1 MKKTVSILL
10 AAAVTASALTA
21 FAREADYQEVLEK
34 GIFKDS
40 QTYVENIGFEDAEL
54 GKSFVSGDSVNDYTS
69 VNTLAEDS
77 SLTITDGGEEHGH
90 VLDIKNGS
98 ATSSRNMIKLIKPDI
113 SSKLGKT
120 PGLYVMSADF
130 LLKDLSDRQLFNI
143 KMIKSD
149 NSTGWCVNWMKNG
162 KIAPPEGS
170 VFTFETDK
178 WYSIT
183 YLVDTSNGFTYTY
196 VDNQYIGKDW
206 MSPFKGAY
214 LNEIDFGHSNAADAE
229 TLIDNISLSYRAG
242 GSVSIARYNYSD
254 TLSTTTDQ
262 GFEDTSKYVAENAA
276 PSGDGLYFDVKQQTL
291 FTVDKDDEKGQ
302 FLKASTPTGATNAA
316 PVVIP
321 GSEKYLNGKFSLNMD
336 IKFNDF
342 NAVRKI
348 IGLRTGTSSSNAAW
362 ASSGGAW
369 VKTDGTLSQ
378 TKDGSGYYKFTSNT
392 WYSIKWVVDTVTGTE
407 TLYVNDELIW
417 TLAVSGNAM
426 KGFAKVQATNP
437 AGTTTCYD
445 NIKLRYYEYIA
456 PSESETYSAG
466 DEFNFTSA
474 FDGVNVT
481 NIYLYN
487 NGERVCEMTGDT
499 PAKAVLHE
507 GTNNIT
513 AKAFNGKA
521 CVASSDPITFN
532 VEMASDRRIVYSS
545 ADTPISSLADAAG
558 TDITVNGEL
567 KDVKEFTVITAL
579 TDSHGKLAGCAVSEV
594 KDGIFTCT
602 IEDVPSDLADGGY
615 TLKVMYWDSMIPV
628 LSCNNL

>member
-40 QTYVENIGFEDAEL
+40 QTYAENIGFEDAEL
-54 GKSFVSGDSVNDYTS
+54 GKSFVSGGSVNDYTS

-149 NSTGWCVNWMKNG
+149 NSTGWCVNWLKNG

-183 YLVDTSNGFTYTY
+183 YLIDTSNGFTYTY

-262 GFEDTSKYVAENAA
+262 GFEDTSKYVAGTAA
-276 PSGDGLYFDVKQQTL
+276 KSGNGIM
-291 FTVDKDDEKGQ
+291 FTSNTSTAFTIDKDDEKGQ
-302 FLKASTPTGATNAA
+302 FLKAVTQPGASSPSALSIPSSTLN
-316 PVVIP
+316 
-321 GSEKYLNGKFSLNMD
+321 KNGKFTLNMD
-336 IKFNDF
+336 IRFDDF
-342 NAVRKI
+342 NSERKF
-348 IGLRTGTSSSNAAW
+348 IGMQFGDNKWSST
-362 ASSGGAW
+362 GAW
-369 VKTDGTLSQ
+369 VNKDGSLSQ
-378 TKDGSGYYKFTSNT
+378 TKNGMEYYKFSANT
-392 WYSIKWVVDTVTGTE
+392 WYGIKWTVDTVTGTE
-407 TLYVNDELIW
+407 MLYVNDKLIW
-417 TLAVSGNAM
+417 TLTVSGNAM
-426 KGFAKVQATNP
+426 KSLGKISATNP

-466 DEFNFTSA
+466 DEFNFTSS

>member
-149 NSTGWCVNWMKNG
+149 NSTGWCVNWLKNG

-262 GFEDTSKYVAENAA
+262 GFEDTSKYVAGTAA
-276 PSGDGLYFDVKQQTL
+276 KIGNGITFASNTSTA
-291 FTVDKDDEKGQ
+291 FTIDKDDEKGQ
-302 FLKASTPTGATNAA
+302 FLKAVTPSNTSSASALSIPSSTLN
-316 PVVIP
+316 
-321 GSEKYLNGKFSLNMD
+321 KNGKFTLNMD
-336 IKFNDF
+336 IRFDDF
-342 NAVRKI
+342 NSERKF
-348 IGLRTGTSSSNAAW
+348 IGMQFGDNKWSST
-362 ASSGGAW
+362 GAW
-369 VKTDGTLSQ
+369 VNKDGSLSQ
-378 TKDGSGYYKFTSNT
+378 TKNGTEYYKFSANT
-392 WYSIKWVVDTVTGTE
+392 WYGIKWTVDTVTGTE
-407 TLYVNDELIW
+407 MLYVNDKLIW
-417 TLAVSGNAM
+417 TLTVSGNAM
-426 KGFAKVQATNP
+426 KSLGKISATNP

-532 VEMASDRRIVYSS
+532 VEMTSDRRIVYSS

-615 TLKVMYWDSMIPV
+615 TLKVMYWNSMVPV

>member
-40 QTYVENIGFEDAEL
+40 QTYAENIGFEDAEL
-54 GKSFVSGDSVNDYTS
+54 GKSFVSGGSVNDYTS

-262 GFEDTSKYVAENAA
+262 GFEDTSKYVAGTAA
-276 PSGDGLYFDVKQQTL
+276 KSGNGIM
-291 FTVDKDDEKGQ
+291 FTSNTSTAFTIDKDDEKGQ
-302 FLKASTPTGATNAA
+302 FLKAVTQPGASSPSALSIPSSTLN
-316 PVVIP
+316 
-321 GSEKYLNGKFSLNMD
+321 KNGKFTLNMD
-336 IKFNDF
+336 IRFDDF
-342 NAVRKI
+342 NSERKF
-348 IGLRTGTSSSNAAW
+348 IGMQFGDNKWSST
-362 ASSGGAW
+362 GAW
-369 VKTDGTLSQ
+369 VNKDGSLSQ
-378 TKDGSGYYKFTSNT
+378 TKNGMEYYKFSANT
-392 WYSIKWVVDTVTGTE
+392 WYGIKWTVDTVTGTE
-407 TLYVNDELIW
+407 MLYVNDKLIW
-417 TLAVSGNAM
+417 TLTVSGNAM
-426 KGFAKVQATNP
+426 KSLGKISATNP
-437 AGTTTCYD
+437 AGTPTCYD

-466 DEFNFTSA
+466 DEFNFTSS

-487 NGERVCEMTGDT
+487 HGERVCEMTGDT

>member
-54 GKSFVSGDSVNDYTS
+54 GKSFVSGGSVNDYTS

-149 NSTGWCVNWMKNG
+149 NSTGWCVNWLKNG

-262 GFEDTSKYVAENAA
+262 GFEDTSKYVAGTAA
-276 PSGDGLYFDVKQQTL
+276 KSGNGIM
-291 FTVDKDDEKGQ
+291 FTSNTSTAFTIDKDDEKGQ
-302 FLKASTPTGATNAA
+302 FLKAVTQPGASSPSALSIPSSTLN
-316 PVVIP
+316 
-321 GSEKYLNGKFSLNMD
+321 KNGKFTLNMD
-336 IKFNDF
+336 IRFDDF
-342 NAVRKI
+342 NSERKF
-348 IGLRTGTSSSNAAW
+348 IGMQFGDNKWSST
-362 ASSGGAW
+362 GAW
-369 VKTDGTLSQ
+369 VNKDGSLSQ
-378 TKDGSGYYKFTSNT
+378 TKNGTEYYKFSANT
-392 WYSIKWVVDTVTGTE
+392 WYGIKWTVDTVTGTE
-407 TLYVNDELIW
+407 MLYVNDKLIW
-417 TLAVSGNAM
+417 TLTVSGNAM
-426 KGFAKVQATNP
+426 KSLGKISATNP

-466 DEFNFTSA
+466 DEFNFTSS